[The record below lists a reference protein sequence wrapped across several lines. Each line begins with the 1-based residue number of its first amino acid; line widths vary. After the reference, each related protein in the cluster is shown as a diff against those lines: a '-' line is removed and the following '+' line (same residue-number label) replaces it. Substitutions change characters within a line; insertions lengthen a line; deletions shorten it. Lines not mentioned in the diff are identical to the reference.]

1 MKQKV
6 AAVIL
11 GAGKGTR
18 MHSDKPKVLM
28 PVCGKTMVR
37 RIIDTLESI
46 PVDEIVTVIS
56 PDGKDV
62 AKEIMSKNWTLE
74 EYCLYKN
81 AIPKFKKKVCTVCGE
96 VIYGL

>member
-28 PVCGKTMVR
+28 PVCG
-37 RIIDTLESI
+37 
-46 PVDEIVTVIS
+46 
-56 PDGKDV
+56 
-62 AKEIMSKNWTLE
+62 
-74 EYCLYKN
+74 
-81 AIPKFKKKVCTVCGE
+81 
-96 VIYGL
+96 